1 MNEYLAKKNAGKVIF
16 MGSWE
21 KFGRLVDYMKGLDS
35 VLVAFSGGVDSL
47 LLLDAA
53 IEALGRERVLAV
65 TAASVIR
72 SPEEREEA
80 LRLAVLFG
88 ARWVEVESGEMR
100 NTDFVANP
108 PERCYHCK
116 KDLLSLLGALAS
128 REGLAHIVEGSN
140 KSDLDDFRPGY
151 RAVRESGALSPLL
164 EAGISKDDVREILK
178 ARGTAGWDRPSE
190 ACLCSRVPYG
200 TEITEGKL
208 KRIYLA
214 EKAVKTLGL
223 VTLRVRDH
231 GDTARLEVP
240 AGEIEKICRE
250 ENREFILQELK
261 GLGYKHVTVDLGGY
275 RTGNMN

>member
-1 MNEYLAKKNAGKVIF
+1 MSKKNAGKVIF
-16 MGSWE
+16 MGNWE
-21 KFGRLVDYMKGLDS
+21 KFNRLVDYMKGLDS

-53 IEALGRERVLAV
+53 IEALGRERVLAA
-65 TAASVIR
+65 TAVSVIR

-80 LRLAVLFG
+80 FRLAVLSG
-88 ARWVEVESGEMR
+88 ARWVEVESGEIK
-100 NTDFVANP
+100 NPSFVANP
-108 PERCYHCK
+108 PDRCYHCK

-128 REGLAHIVEGSN
+128 GEGLTNIVEGSN
-140 KSDLDDFRPGY
+140 KSDMDDFRPGF

-164 EAGISKDDVREILK
+164 EAGITKGEVRELLK
-178 ARGTAGWDRPSE
+178 ARGIAGWDRPSE

-200 TEITEGKL
+200 TEITPEKL
-208 KRIYLA
+208 NRIYLA
-214 EKAVKTLGL
+214 EKTVKTLGL

-231 GDTARLEVP
+231 GETARLEVP
-240 AGEIEKICRE
+240 ACEIEKICRE

-261 GLGYKHVTVDLGGY
+261 GLGYKYVTVDLGGY

>member
-1 MNEYLAKKNAGKVIF
+1 MV
-16 MGSWE
+16 SWE
-21 KFGRLVDYMKGLDS
+21 KFDRLVHYMKGLDS

-65 TAASVIR
+65 TAVSVIR

-80 LRLAVLFG
+80 SRLAGLFG
-88 ARWVEVESGEMR
+88 ARWVEVATGEMK
-100 NTDFVANP
+100 NNSFVANP

-116 KDLLSLLGALAS
+116 KDLLSLLGDLAAG
-128 REGLAHIVEGSN
+128 EGLAHIVEGSN
-140 KSDLDDFRPGY
+140 KSDMDDFRPGF

-164 EAGISKDDVREILK
+164 EVEITKNDVREILK
-178 ARGTAGWDRPSE
+178 ARGIAGWDRPSE

-200 TEITEGKL
+200 TEITPEKL

-214 EKAVKTLGL
+214 EKALKELGFN
-223 VTLRVRDH
+223 VVRVRDH
-231 GDTARLEVP
+231 GNVARLEVP
-240 AGEIEKICRE
+240 PADIEGMCRE
-250 ENREFILQELK
+250 ENRSLILQILK
-261 GLGYKHVTVDLGGY
+261 ELGYKYVSVDMGGY